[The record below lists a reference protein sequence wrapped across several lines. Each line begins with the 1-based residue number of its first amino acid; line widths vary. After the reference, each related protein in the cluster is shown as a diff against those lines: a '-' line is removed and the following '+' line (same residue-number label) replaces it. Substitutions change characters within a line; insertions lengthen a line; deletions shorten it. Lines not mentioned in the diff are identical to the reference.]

1 MHLIYPSLPYE
12 VRTVD
17 PLWEPECA
25 WAREQGWAVSL
36 YDSEAPRLWSTTAT
50 AEPAIYRGWML
61 SAEEY
66 ELLTTRVALRVST
79 ASYLA
84 SHQASGWYDAI
95 HPFTFPSAF
104 GTAATLPD
112 FSAGQRYFVKGLV
125 KSFGT
130 DSVVASQEQWMRL
143 CRVHELLA
151 TEPLFIRQFTP
162 LQAGSERR
170 FFVVDG
176 VAYGAAA
183 TSLPDELWPVLA
195 LLQPRLYYS
204 LDVAFTAAGHP
215 VVVEVGDGQVS
226 DLKEWST
233 ADFGHTVLGA
243 LARAI
248 QS

>member
-25 WAREQGWAVSL
+25 WVQEQGWAVSL
-36 YDSEAPRLWSTTAT
+36 YDSEAQRLWPVTPTAG
-50 AEPAIYRGWML
+50 PALYRGWML

-79 ASYLA
+79 ASYLS

-95 HPFTFPSAF
+95 YSFTFSSTF
-104 GTAATLPD
+104 GTAATMPD

-130 DSVVASQEQWMRL
+130 DSVVASQEQWEQL
-143 CRVHELLA
+143 CRAHELLP

-176 VAYGAAA
+176 VACGAAA
-183 TSLPDELWPVLA
+183 TSLPDELRPVLD
-195 LLQPRLYYS
+195 LLRPRLFYS
-204 LDVAFTAAGHP
+204 LDVAYTAAGRP
-215 VVVEVGDGQVS
+215 AVVEVGDGQVS
-226 DLKEWST
+226 DLKEWSI
-233 ADFGHTVLGA
+233 ADFGYTVLGT